1 MGKTKVLVVEDE
13 RIIGEDLRRTLLGL
27 GYEVT
32 NLVATGEEALESL
45 VDNFPDVVL
54 MDINLAGELSGI
66 DTATRINTDFDIP
79 VIYVTAYAD
88 KKTLEKARVSEPY
101 GYILKPFEE
110 KELNAAI
117 DMALYRSKMN
127 RLLKNNELLLRKVID
142 HNPNLIY
149 IKDGKGQYTMVNKK
163 MSEFFNMSPS
173 EIVGKKNEDLI
184 KNILLNEEEV
194 TKFLKETEKKNL
206 DTEINLQFKNLTKR
220 WYHITQLPLI
230 YKGNKHILGVMVD
243 VTELKI
249 AQDEISKKSKK
260 LKKLIETTVNELQNL
275 IK

>member
-1 MGKTKVLVVEDE
+1 MGKTKILVVEDE

-27 GYEVT
+27 DYEVT

-66 DTATRINTDFDIP
+66 ETASRINADFGIP

-88 KKTLEKARVSEPY
+88 KETLEKARVSEPY
-101 GYILKPFEE
+101 GYIVKPFEE

-149 IKDGKGQYTMVNKK
+149 IKDAKNKYTMVNKK
-163 MSEFFNMSPS
+163 MAEFFNMSPS
-173 EIVGKKNEDLI
+173 EIVGKKNEAKI

-206 DTEINLQFKNLTKR
+206 DTELNLQFKNLTKR
-220 WYHITQLPLI
+220 WYHITQIPLI